1 MFANTHV
8 LVVDDNLDELR
19 LLIEALRSARSRI
32 SVAMDGMQ
40 AYQRA
45 LAGKPDLI
53 VMDIRMP
60 RMDGFTACRLL
71 AAHPDTRDIP
81 IIFLSSLCD
90 LDRRL
95 EGLGAGAVDYVIKPF
110 EPAEV
115 VARIQIH
122 LRRIKRLEPDGG
134 VQLEGTED
142 APLVQAAIDYLLSH
156 LHDPPTLDG
165 LAKLLGTNEKR
176 LSRAFRK
183 NIGKTPFEY
192 LRERRLELAK
202 RLLVETSLAI
212 NAVGDET
219 GFTSAANFATAFR
232 EHFGQTPS
240 EYRRTK
246 CREAS
251 KPVSGESESC

>member
-1 MFANTHV
+1 MFSNTHI
-8 LVVDDNLDELR
+8 LLVDDNLDELK
-19 LLIEALRSARSRI
+19 LLIDALRSVRFRI
-32 SVAMDGMQ
+32 GVAMDGMQ

-45 LAGKPDLI
+45 LAGRPDLI

-71 AAHPDTRDIP
+71 AANPETRDIP
-81 IIFLSSLCD
+81 IIFLSSLSE

-122 LRRIKRLEPDGG
+122 LRRVKRIEPDGG
-134 VQLEGTED
+134 VDLGNTSD

-165 LAKLLGTNEKR
+165 LAKLIGTNEKR
-176 LSRAFRK
+176 LSRAFRESM
-183 NIGKTPFEY
+183 GKTPFEY
-192 LRERRLELAK
+192 LREKRLEMARRLLT
-202 RLLVETSLAI
+202 ETSLAVS
-212 NAVGDET
+212 AVAEEA

-232 EHFGQTPS
+232 EHFGMTPS
-240 EYRRTK
+240 EYRRTNF
-246 CREAS
+246 EN
-251 KPVSGESESC
+251 